1 MHDNNKFLSSTRWSI
16 SYIVLI
22 PVIVCIIVVWNAFQR
37 IKEFEHSHYQ
47 IAESSTAVVANAISK
62 RISNQRRLLRLFSNH
77 ESELIYRLAV
87 SPDNR
92 VLKKQLDKKVEEAFP
107 DFYAVSVADQ
117 NGIPLVDDFDK
128 RIGKLCLL
136 DLKSHAV
143 GNTPRLIRIH
153 PNQQN
158 YHIDIIVPWR
168 YKPSGKTNNKA
179 VGGLLFV
186 SFKPLFL
193 SQLLALS
200 STPRHELML
209 INNEV
214 KNLIEITET
223 GTRKE
228 LNRENLHLNEEE
240 QQRFLYSVA
249 VKNTAWNL
257 SDFREEKLF
266 SKYSETIINF
276 SLLIFSIFILGS
288 ILMVF
293 MLLRSEKRRF
303 SAEKTKEEMFSLFNH
318 DLRAPLSSI
327 FGFLEMYSD
336 TGICQKEPQKCKKFA
351 RSALDNAL
359 IMKDIVDDI
368 LDVQKMEAGEMSFN
382 FAEREMVS
390 IVQNTLDM
398 VSQYASKHNVKL
410 NLVSDEN
417 IIYCKVDERRIKQ
430 ALTNLLSNAIKYSPE
445 NETVAVTI
453 WKQASSVM
461 ISVSDRGPGIDKDF
475 QGQIF
480 NKFSQSKSK
489 LTRMIGG
496 TGLGL
501 ALVKHIVA
509 AHKGAV
515 TFDTDPEKGTT
526 FKINLLC

>member
-1 MHDNNKFLSSTRWSI
+1 
-16 SYIVLI
+16 
-22 PVIVCIIVVWNAFQR
+22 
-37 IKEFEHSHYQ
+37 
-47 IAESSTAVVANAISK
+47 
-62 RISNQRRLLRLFSNH
+62 
-77 ESELIYRLAV
+77 
-87 SPDNR
+87 
-92 VLKKQLDKKVEEAFP
+92 
-107 DFYAVSVADQ
+107 
-117 NGIPLVDDFDK
+117 
-128 RIGKLCLL
+128 
-136 DLKSHAV
+136 
-143 GNTPRLIRIH
+143 
-153 PNQQN
+153 
-158 YHIDIIVPWR
+158 
-168 YKPSGKTNNKA
+168 
-179 VGGLLFV
+179 
-186 SFKPLFL
+186 
-193 SQLLALS
+193 
-200 STPRHELML
+200 
-209 INNEV
+209 
-214 KNLIEITET
+214 
-223 GTRKE
+223 
-228 LNRENLHLNEEE
+228 
-240 QQRFLYSVA
+240 
-249 VKNTAWNL
+249 
-257 SDFREEKLF
+257 
-266 SKYSETIINF
+266 
-276 SLLIFSIFILGS
+276 
-288 ILMVF
+288 
-293 MLLRSEKRRF
+293 
-303 SAEKTKEEMFSLFNH
+303 
-318 DLRAPLSSI
+318 
-327 FGFLEMYSD
+327 MYSD

-445 NETVAVTI
+445 NETVVVTI